1 MSTESGP
8 SPNPPRGAIGFQ
20 SLGPDFVP
28 PPVEE
33 IQAFLPQLE
42 VLSFIRHGG
51 MGTFYRASQPKLDRT
66 VAIKILPVDE
76 GTDAD
81 LIDAFKR
88 EASGM
93 AGLSHPHVIGIYDFG
108 QSGSYLYLLME
119 FVEGD
124 ILERLIEARDFEL
137 SEILAIVTQVCD
149 ALHYAHE
156 RGVIHRDLR
165 PGNTLLNTAGRVK
178 VGDFGLARL
187 VGEELFR
194 RNLNEQNQ
202 AMGTLD
208 YVAPEQLE
216 PGHPVD
222 HRADIYSL
230 GMLLYKL
237 LTHELPRGTFTPPSA
252 IVPGLDSRL
261 DEIVIRCM
269 QRNPDNR
276 YQGVAEVWNAVH
288 TLHSTLLPS
297 KPPGPRLQ
305 FPGA

>member
-1 MSTESGP
+1 V
-8 SPNPPRGAIGFQ
+8 IGFQ

-33 IQAFLPQLE
+33 IQALLPQLE
-42 VLSFIRHGG
+42 ILSFIRHGG
-51 MGTFYRASQPKLDRT
+51 MGTFYRAIQRKLDRT
-66 VAIKILPVDE
+66 VAIKILPVDD

-81 LIDAFKR
+81 LIDAFKQ

-124 ILERLIEARDFEL
+124 ILERLIRSRDFGL
-137 SEILAIVTQVCD
+137 REILAIITQVCD

-165 PGNTLLNTAGRVK
+165 PGNTLLSTDSRVK

-187 VGEELFR
+187 VGDELFR
-194 RNLNEQNQ
+194 RNLAEQNQ

-216 PGHPVD
+216 PGNRVD

-237 LTHELPRGTFTPPSA
+237 LTRELPRGTFTPPSS
-252 IVPGLDSRL
+252 IVPGLDPRL

-276 YQGVAEVWNAVH
+276 YQDVTEVWNAAH
-288 TLHSTLLPS
+288 GLHASLP
-297 KPPGPRLQ
+297 PPEAPGPKLQ